1 MYIKKTYM
9 CTYNKYIYVYIY
21 EGLLIEKCLEKYIC
35 ILKFNIF
42 LLLPMAFIY
51 IYIYIYMIILKCI
64 FYLLHTYSKIS

>member
-1 MYIKKTYM
+1 M
-9 CTYNKYIYVYIY
+9 CAYNKYIYMYIY

-51 IYIYIYMIILKCI
+51 FFI
-64 FYLLHTYSKIS
+64 